1 MFTQTH
7 HRRSKPALWGRS
19 APSWTRVD
27 VYRLV
32 TWLGGARRGVEAGV
46 GSGGGGLQSRRRGSG
61 GFVDAD
67 LRFKLWNA
75 PPPVDVL
82 ELLDL
87 DTKIKNKIK

>member
-1 MFTQTH
+1 M
-7 HRRSKPALWGRS
+7 HRS
-19 APSWTRVD
+19 
-27 VYRLV
+27 V
-32 TWLGGARRGVEAGV
+32 TWLGGAWRGVEAGV

-75 PPPVDVL
+75 PPPIDVL

-87 DTKIKNKIK
+87 NTKIKDKNK